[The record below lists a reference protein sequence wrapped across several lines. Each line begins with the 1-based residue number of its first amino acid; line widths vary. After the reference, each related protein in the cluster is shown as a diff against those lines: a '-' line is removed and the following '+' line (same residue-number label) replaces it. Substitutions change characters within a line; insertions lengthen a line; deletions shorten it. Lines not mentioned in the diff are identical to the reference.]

1 MIILK
6 IHREA
11 VVALD
16 NRLKEAR
23 KLADDQA
30 LYFAG
35 YYKKINRLIFYQM
48 EMFIFIRVKI
58 YKPILP

>member
-35 YYKKINRLIFYQM
+35 YWMDKKLDRN
-48 EMFIFIRVKI
+48 VD
-58 YKPILP
+58 